1 MRGFV
6 WPPAG
11 HVMARAAMAAPTAVQ
26 RESIGMIV
34 VPVLALLSLRLTLM
48 LWCLPAGN
56 ERGEPVHIAIACASM
71 RRARLMRLWL
81 GLLGVRPRGARQN
94 GVRGAVSL
102 RGNPRPPPPP

>member
-11 HVMARAAMAAPTAVQ
+11 HVMARAAMAAATAVQ
-26 RESIGMIV
+26 RESIGVIV
-34 VPVLALLSLRLTLM
+34 LPGLALLPLRLTLI

-81 GLLGVRPRGARQN
+81 VVLGIRLRVARQI
-94 GVRGAVSL
+94 GLRLAYAV
-102 RGNPRPPPPP
+102 G